1 MMEDIMKT
9 RWTLLVGGVALG
21 LSLGSQGAFARDAQT
36 DINRLDA
43 QLAQMPAGT
52 LRQGY
57 SPNYSAA
64 QLSDDAEAAL
74 VQGNTVEA
82 DRMARLGLHELSD
95 GGGVAVSANDEQI
108 PYQVSSG
115 AWGMVSGIPADQLTH
130 GAGPGPQ
137 LYLDGQTSRPAE

>member
-1 MMEDIMKT
+1 MKT
-9 RWTLLVGGVALG
+9 RLTLLVGGVALG
-21 LSLGSQGAFARDAQT
+21 LSLGAHGAFARDAQT
-36 DINRLDA
+36 DINRLDT
-43 QLAQMPAGT
+43 QLAQTPAGT

-64 QLSDDAEAAL
+64 QLSDEAKAAL
-74 VQGNTVEA
+74 VQGDAGEA
-82 DRMARLGLHELSD
+82 DRLARLGQHELSN
-95 GGGVAVSANDEQI
+95 GGGVAVNANDEQI

-137 LYLDGQTSRPAE
+137 LYQDGQTFRPAE